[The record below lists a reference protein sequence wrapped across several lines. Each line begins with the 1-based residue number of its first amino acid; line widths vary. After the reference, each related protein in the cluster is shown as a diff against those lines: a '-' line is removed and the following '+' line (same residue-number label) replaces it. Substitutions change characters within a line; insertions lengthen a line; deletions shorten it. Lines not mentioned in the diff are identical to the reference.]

1 MSELLRFYPDDR
13 YLYIEFLASKYIEVQ
28 PSNDTETRMLLER
41 IRPVITQL
49 DDFVETRGLKE
60 MIEVNLKDVPISK
73 LNSDMAMDLI
83 NMCLSIRP
91 EKHLIERIT
100 ITNSN
105 PVFSMIYK
113 TVQGRLDPNI
123 RRVLR
128 IEANSKFE

>member
-1 MSELLRFYPDDR
+1 
-13 YLYIEFLASKYIEVQ
+13 
-28 PSNDTETRMLLER
+28 
-41 IRPVITQL
+41 
-49 DDFVETRGLKE
+49 
-60 MIEVNLKDVPISK
+60 
-73 LNSDMAMDLI
+73 MAMDLI

-105 PVFSMIYK
+105 PIFGMIYK
-113 TVQGRLDPNI
+113 TVQGKLDPSI